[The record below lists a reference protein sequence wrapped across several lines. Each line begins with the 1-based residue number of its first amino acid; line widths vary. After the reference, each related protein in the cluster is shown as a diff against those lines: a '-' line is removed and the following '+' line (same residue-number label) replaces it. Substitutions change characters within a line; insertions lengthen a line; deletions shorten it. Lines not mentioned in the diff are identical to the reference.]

1 MAYAGQSVHLGCA
14 FSLIEIVQVIY
25 SKLVDV
31 KKIQNLAPD
40 RDFICLSKGH
50 GVMAIYACLYELEMV
65 KEEEINNYFSNGSM
79 LTGLADSHVP
89 GIEVSGG
96 SLGQGITV
104 AVGIALSKKL
114 DKSSSKT
121 YCIVGD
127 GEINEG
133 SAWESI
139 LIAAQQQLSNFIL
152 IIDANRYQAM
162 GTCESVLNMEPF
174 KAKLE
179 AFNFETIECNGHN
192 LMELETSF
200 RTLLTSPSN
209 KPKAIVARTVK
220 GKGISFMEDNNIWH
234 YTRLTEETYKQA
246 LKELNQ

>member
-14 FSLIEIVQVIY
+14 FSLIEIAHVIY

-31 KKIQNLAPD
+31 KKIQKLEHD
-40 RDFICLSKGH
+40 RDYICLSKGH
-50 GVMAIYACLYELEMV
+50 GVMAIYSCLYELGMI
-65 KEEEINNYFSNGSM
+65 KEEEINGYFSNGSS
-79 LTGLADSHVP
+79 LTGLADCHVP

-114 DKSSSKT
+114 DKSHSKV

-179 AFNFETIECNGHN
+179 AFNFETLECDGHDVV
-192 LMELETSF
+192 ELEKCF
-200 RTLLTSPSN
+200 RTLLTSTSN

-234 YTRLTEETYKQA
+234 YTRLTEETYEQA
-246 LKELNQ
+246 IKELN

>member
-25 SKLVDV
+25 SKLVDI
-31 KKIQNLAPD
+31 KKIQNLTRD
-40 RDFICLSKGH
+40 RDYVCLSKGH
-50 GVMAIYACLYELEMV
+50 GVMAIYACLYEMGMI
-65 KEEEINNYFSNGSM
+65 KEEEINTYFSNGSS

-114 DKSSSKT
+114 DKSNSKV

-133 SAWESI
+133 SAWEAI
-139 LIAAQQQLSNFIL
+139 LIAAQQQLNNFIL
-152 IIDANRYQAM
+152 IVDANKYQAM

-174 KAKLE
+174 KAKFE
-179 AFNFETIECNGHN
+179 AFNFETIECNGHD
-192 LMELETSF
+192 EVALEKSF
-200 RTLLTSPSN
+200 QTLLNSTSN
-209 KPKAIVARTVK
+209 RPKAIIARTVK

-234 YTRLTEETYKQA
+234 YTRLTEETYNLA
-246 LKELNQ
+246 LKELN